1 MLGTSFRR
9 SSEAALNTAVPQLN
23 RAVRNSLVVTRHSDW
38 ASVAPLAAAWKR
50 LRTEQPHSTVFGGYG
65 FARALWKCFGEGT
78 ELELLSVLDGDELLG
93 LMTLAPRA
101 VKQSG
106 VPYREIGF
114 LRNHHTLC
122 NAILARPGSEAAV
135 LTALISAL
143 AELRSW
149 DVLFLENIPN
159 DPRLLA
165 PLDGALADRGLR
177 RDAFEPGRHLRYLPI
192 TGTWNEYR
200 AGKSGNFR
208 WQMKKF
214 QKRARELGKVDYQR
228 LSSRDEIAA
237 ALPELFG
244 LRAKSWQG
252 QSQGDPKD
260 VAADEA
266 FDYALLESLDDD
278 EVGDLWLMRIDG
290 RLVAAHRMLGD
301 ARKRYAHF
309 MHYDPA
315 IKDASPGTL
324 LFEHLLEAAW
334 ADRLEEIDFHGD
346 SAFFRRWSTEAREN
360 VSTRVYRPSSFGFL
374 LQMGRRVRR
383 WSRGTVAADG
393 NAD

>member
-1 MLGTSFRR
+1 M
-9 SSEAALNTAVPQLN
+9 PQLN
-23 RAVRNSLVVTRHSDW
+23 QAARDSFAVMRHSDW
-38 ASVAPLAAAWKR
+38 ATVEPLAAAWKH
-50 LRTEQPHSTVFGGYG
+50 LRREQAHSTVFAGYG
-65 FARALWKCFGEGT
+65 FTRALWKCFANDAR
-78 ELELLSVLDGDELLG
+78 LELLSVFDGDELVG
-93 LMTLAPRA
+93 LMALAPRS

-135 LTALISAL
+135 LGALVSAL
-143 AELRSW
+143 AGLRSW
-149 DVLFLENIPN
+149 DVLFLENVPSE
-159 DPRLLA
+159 PRLLA
-165 PLDGALADRGLR
+165 PLDGALAAHGLR

-192 TGTWNEYR
+192 SGSWDEYR

-214 QKRARELGKVDYQR
+214 QKRARELGKVEYRR
-228 LSSRDEIAA
+228 LTSRDEIAA
-237 ALPELFG
+237 ALPELFE

-252 QSQGDPKD
+252 QAQSDPKE
-260 VAADEA
+260 VVADEA
-266 FDYALLESLDDD
+266 FDYALLETLDDD
-278 EVGDLWLMRIDG
+278 EIGDLWLMRIDG

-315 IKDASPGTL
+315 FKDASPGTL

-334 ADRLEEIDFHGD
+334 ADGLDEVDFHGD

-383 WSRGTVAADG
+383 WSRKTVAADG
-393 NAD
+393 TTD

>member
-1 MLGTSFRR
+1 M
-9 SSEAALNTAVPQLN
+9 PQLN
-23 RAVRNSLVVTRHSDW
+23 RAVRTSLAVTRHRDW
-38 ASVAPLAAAWKR
+38 AAVAPLAAAWR
-50 LRTEQPHSTVFGGYG
+50 ELRAEQAHSTVFAGYG
-65 FARALWKCFGEGT
+65 FTRALWKCFGENAQ
-78 ELELLSVLDGDELLG
+78 LEFLSVFDGDALVG
-93 LMTLAPRA
+93 VMTLAPRSI
-101 VKQSG
+101 KQAG

-114 LRNHHTLC
+114 LRNQHTLC

-135 LTALISAL
+135 LKALMSAL
-143 AELRSW
+143 AEMRHW
-149 DVLFLENIPN
+149 DVLFLENISSDPN
-159 DPRLLA
+159 LLT
-165 PLDGALADRGLR
+165 PLDAGLSASGLR

-192 TGTWNEYR
+192 QGSWAEYR

-214 QKRARELGKVDYQR
+214 QKRARELGKVDHQR
-228 LSSRDEIAA
+228 LSARDEIAA
-237 ALPELFG
+237 ALPELFE
-244 LRAKSWQG
+244 LRARSWQG
-252 QSQGDPKD
+252 QAQSDPKS

-266 FDYALLESLDDD
+266 FDYALLETLADE

-324 LFEHLLEAAW
+324 LFEQLLEAAW
-334 ADRLEEIDFHGD
+334 TDGLSEVDFHGD
-346 SAFFRRWSTEAREN
+346 SAFFRRWSTETREN

-393 NAD
+393 HAD